1 MTHDDDDDDDDAG
14 GDDDDDDHND
24 NSRDDDALHMMIM
37 MMMQVVMDGDVSYV
51 DVTEL
56 RMSREYSVYYQHWAR
71 CGYNDTRLV
80 WNIWKSQEHYENSGS
95 ENN

>member
-1 MTHDDDDDDDDAG
+1 
-14 GDDDDDDHND
+14 
-24 NSRDDDALHMMIM
+24 MMIM

-71 CGYNDTRLV
+71 CGYNNTRLL
-80 WNIWKSQEHYENSGS
+80 
-95 ENN
+95 